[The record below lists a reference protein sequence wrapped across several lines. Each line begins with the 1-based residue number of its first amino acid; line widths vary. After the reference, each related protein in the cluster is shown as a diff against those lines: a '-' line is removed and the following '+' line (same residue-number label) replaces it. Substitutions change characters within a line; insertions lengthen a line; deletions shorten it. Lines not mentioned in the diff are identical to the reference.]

1 MRVLLICLAAHVVA
15 AQGCPFPWWVP
26 DLTVVGLVVSV
37 GDAPARWL
45 GRSTLAGFWAA
56 IWAIRFPVVILMG
69 LLAVGWAVRLLA
81 RQWDVA
87 DPRLQALVVS
97 VAGVVMGCGA
107 LCLDGL
113 WSVPLLGL
121 VGARAAVTTITVPLA
136 RRLLRF

>member
-1 MRVLLICLAAHVVA
+1 MRTLVMCLVAHALVA
-15 AQGCPFPWWVP
+15 RCCPFPWWVP

-45 GRSTLAGFWAA
+45 RRSLPAGVFAM
-56 IWAIRFPVVILMG
+56 IWAVRFPVVIMIG
-69 LLAVGWAVRLLA
+69 LLAVGWAVRMLA
-81 RQWDVA
+81 RQWDLA

-97 VAGVVMGCGA
+97 VAGVVMGCSA

-121 VGARAAVTTITVPLA
+121 VGMRTAVTTVTVPLV
-136 RRLLRF
+136 RRLLCS